1 MPPVYKRR
9 MARQPSQDQIPVYLE
24 AGKKRVFAGA
34 IEWPGWCR
42 SGKSDEAAL
51 EGLAAYAPRYA
62 TALRGTKLGFDPPG
76 DATAFQVVERLEGD
90 ATTDFGAPGKAPAAD
105 ERPVD
110 DVEFGRMQAILRAC
124 WKVSDAAAEAAEGQV
139 LTKGPRGG
147 GRDLDKILRHVLEAD
162 AGYLGRI
169 GAKYQLQDGRDPR
182 KELIR
187 IRPFILGALSAVACG
202 EPVRT
207 GPRGGVRWT
216 ARYYVR
222 RSAWHVLDHAWEI
235 EDRAAG

>member
-1 MPPVYKRR
+1 
-9 MARQPSQDQIPVYLE
+9 MARRRSQDKVPVYLE
-24 AGKKRVFAGA
+24 VGKKRAFAGA

-42 SGKSDEAAL
+42 SGKGEEAAL
-51 EGLAAYAPRYA
+51 EALAAYAPRYA
-62 TALRGTKLGFDPPG
+62 TLLRGTKLGFDPSG
-76 DATAFQVVERLEGD
+76 DTTAFEVVERLEGD

-124 WKVSDAAAEAAEGQV
+124 WKSLDTAAEAAEGKV

-147 GRDLDKILRHVLEAD
+147 GRDLDEILRHVLEAD

-169 GAKYQLQDGRDPR
+169 GVKYRPNEGSDPSN
-182 KELIR
+182 ELVR
-187 IRPFILGALSAVACG
+187 IRPFILEALSAVACG

>member
-1 MPPVYKRR
+1 MRSSSK
-9 MARQPSQDQIPVYLE
+9 IPVYVE
-24 AGKKRVFAGA
+24 IGKKRAFAGA
-34 IEWPGWCR
+34 IDWPGWCR
-42 SGKSDEAAL
+42 SGKGEAAAL
-51 EGLAAYAPRYA
+51 DALATYAPRYA
-62 TALRGTKLGFDPPG
+62 TALRAAKLGFDLPG
-76 DATAFQVVERLEGD
+76 DATAFQVLERLEGD

-124 WKVSDAAAEAAEGQV
+124 WKSLDAAAEAAEGKV

-169 GAKYQLQDGRDPR
+169 GAKYGPNEGSDPS
-182 KELIR
+182 KELVR
-187 IRPFILGALSAVACG
+187 IRPFILGSLSAVACG

-216 ARYYVR
+216 GRFYVR

>member
-1 MPPVYKRR
+1 
-9 MARQPSQDQIPVYLE
+9 MARTRSPSKIPVYLE
-24 AGKKRVFAGA
+24 VGKKRVFAGA

-42 SGKSDEAAL
+42 SGKGDEQAL
-51 EGLAAYAPRYA
+51 ESLAAYGPRYA
-62 TALRGTKLGFDPPG
+62 TALRGTKVGFDPPG
-76 DATAFQVVERLEGD
+76 DATAFHVLERLEGD

-110 DVEFGRMQAILRAC
+110 EVEFGRMQAILRAC
-124 WKVSDAAAEAAEGQV
+124 WKSLDAAAEAAEGKV

-162 AGYLGRI
+162 AGYLARI
-169 GAKYQLQDGRDPR
+169 GAKYDLNEGSDHS
-182 KELIR
+182 KELVR
-187 IRPFILGALSAVACG
+187 IRLFILGALSAVACG

-235 EDRAAG
+235 EDRVVG

>member
-1 MPPVYKRR
+1 
-9 MARQPSQDQIPVYLE
+9 MARRRSQDEIPVYLE
-24 AGKKRVFAGA
+24 VGNKRVFAGA

-42 SGKSDEAAL
+42 SGKSEEASLDA
-51 EGLAAYAPRYA
+51 LAAYAPRYA
-62 TALRGTKLGFDPPG
+62 TALRGTKLGFPPG
-76 DATAFQVVERLEGD
+76 DATAFQVLERLEGD
-90 ATTDFGAPGKAPAAD
+90 ASTDFGAPGKAPAAD

-124 WKVSDAAAEAAEGQV
+124 WRSLDGAAEAAEGKV

-169 GAKYQLQDGRDPR
+169 GAKYGPNEGRDPT
-182 KELIR
+182 KELVR

-216 ARYYVR
+216 ARYFVR

-235 EDRAAG
+235 EDRAAR